1 MRMNF
6 KVSTLALLAACG
18 LAGCASANAKAG
30 AEPVIR
36 YVDAHSHVVPA
47 MTAAQELAMFR
58 NAGLAGAVIMNPDP
72 IVLAEFAKEG
82 PGYVTP
88 FVSLARLNQM
98 TGLRL
103 DANSAAAFA
112 ALDDVGSVCGFGEL
126 PTRLEGA
133 NGVADA
139 VSLASPYRQAIYDLA
154 NTRGR
159 PVNIHVSLE
168 TPEVIAA
175 VEAIVATRPR
185 MQLILAHAGW
195 VADAATIGRLMEA
208 HPNLYADLSVR
219 LDPAAGLSE
228 AGRPEVQNGI
238 SILQADG
245 SLRPEWRAVIERF
258 PDRFMFAMD
267 ITGTERP
274 AYIRELLA
282 TARTAFAALP
292 PDVET
297 ALAHGNIE
305 RLIGNCAAAPS

>member
-1 MRMNF
+1 MPMTH
-6 KVSTLALLAACG
+6 KILALALLASCG
-18 LAGCASANAKAG
+18 LASCAT
-30 AEPVIR
+30 EPRVR
-36 YVDAHSHVVPA
+36 YVDAHSHVVPN
-47 MTAAQELAMFR
+47 MTTAQELAMFR
-58 NAGLAGAVIMNPDP
+58 DAGLDAVVIMNPDP
-72 IVLAEFAKEG
+72 TTLEDFAKEG
-82 PGYVTP
+82 AGYATP

-103 DANSAAAFA
+103 DASSAAAFA
-112 ALDDVGSVCGFGEL
+112 ELDDAGAICGFGEL

-133 NGVADA
+133 NGVSDA
-139 VSLASPYRQAIYDLA
+139 MSLASPYRQAIYDLA
-154 NTRGR
+154 NARGR

-175 VEAIVATRPR
+175 VEGIVATRPG

-195 VADAATIGRLMEA
+195 VADAGTIGRLMDA

-219 LDPAAGLSE
+219 LDPAGGLAG
-228 AGRPEVQNGI
+228 AGRPAVQNSI

-245 SLRPEWRAVIERF
+245 SLQAEWKALIERF

-274 AYIRELLA
+274 VYIRELLA
-282 TARTAFAALP
+282 TARTAFIPLS
-292 PDVET
+292 PDVEK

-305 RLIGNCAAAPS
+305 RLVGACRHSGR